1 MPVIEAGATEV
12 AIEPGKLSAEA
23 GRLAYAAI
31 ERAVALALA
40 GEIDAVV
47 TAPISKEALH
57 LAGYTYPGHTEI
69 LAELTGSKGSC
80 MMLVHDRLRVSH
92 VSTHVA
98 LADVPRVTP
107 ERLRYVIDLTHGRC
121 AISASSGRGSACAR
135 STRMPARAACSAART
150 ST

>member
-1 MPVIEAGATEV
+1 MPVIEAARTEV

-57 LAGYTYPGHTEI
+57 LAATPIRAT
-69 LAELTGSKGSC
+69 
-80 MMLVHDRLRVSH
+80 
-92 VSTHVA
+92 
-98 LADVPRVTP
+98 PRSWP
-107 ERLRYVIDLTHGRC
+107 
-121 AISASSGRGSACAR
+121 SS
-135 STRMPARAACSAART
+135 PAAKAAA
-150 ST
+150 

>member
-1 MPVIEAGATEV
+1 M
-12 AIEPGKLSAEA
+12 
-23 GRLAYAAI
+23 
-31 ERAVALALA
+31 ALALA

-57 LAGYTYPGHTEI
+57 LAGYTYPGDTEI

-98 LADVPRVTP
+98 LADGPPGSR
-107 ERLRYVIDLTHGRC
+107 R
-121 AISASSGRGSACAR
+121 SACASS
-135 STRMPARAACSAART
+135 ST
-150 ST
+150 

>member
-1 MPVIEAGATEV
+1 MPVIEAARTEAT
-12 AIEPGKLSAEA
+12 IEPGKLSAEA

-31 ERAVALALA
+31 ERAVALAVA

-57 LAGYTYPGHTEI
+57 LAGYSYPGHTEI

-98 LADVPRVTP
+98 LADVP
-107 ERLRYVIDLTHGRC
+107 D
-121 AISASSGRGSACAR
+121 ASRPSACA
-135 STRMPARAACSAART
+135 T
-150 ST
+150 